1 MTDATAADDMQYI
14 PSSRVQRRYTVKK
27 TLELLAY
34 ASTGLFMVWYV
45 WPGITRA
52 PAFDFDYAITLASIL
67 LGSIALVFLVVV
79 TWNERLA
86 RIDGGRLTWPFP
98 FRRETGVRTR
108 YIALDEI
115 ADAELVAG
123 PANRRGADLTLRDGT
138 RLFLPETVFGVDYS
152 ELLQILVR
160 YVRER
165 SVPDP
170 GGSPDRG

>member
-14 PSSRVQRRYTVKK
+14 PSARVQRRYTVKK

-34 ASTGLFMVWYV
+34 ASTGLFMVWYG
-45 WPGITRA
+45 WP
-52 PAFDFDYAITLASIL
+52 AITGAPSLDLEYLMAVVAL
-67 LGSIALVFLVVV
+67 LVVFVGLGFVFVV
-79 TWNERLA
+79 TWNQRLP
-86 RIDGGRLTWPFP
+86 RIENGRMTWPFP
-98 FRRETGVRTR
+98 FMRESGVRTR

-115 ADAELVAG
+115 TDAELVSG